1 MSMDEH
7 LICPWCLTEIV
18 WDEEIGPESHCPHCD
33 NELSAY
39 RTIELGYDEDEVEA
53 DEHEK
58 AVQAL
63 KINDARRAAKQ
74 NGEEPE
80 DDWSDDEL
88 EEEAEED
95 DSDDP
100 NHKRWL
106 AQGEGFRNADS
117 ARFAVEETVQ
127 RVLDDQDEVPECP
140 ACRAYMIE
148 AGVQTIDGQ
157 QFESRI
163 APSLGKAVLETP
175 FQLTLYVCPVCYQTS
190 SLLSSGDREQMI
202 NRLTPEE

>member
-1 MSMDEH
+1 MEEH

-39 RTIELGYDEDEVEA
+39 RTIELGYDEEEVEA
-53 DEHEK
+53 DEHER

-63 KINDARRAAKQ
+63 KINDSHRAAKQ
-74 NGEEPE
+74 SGTASQQDE
-80 DDWSDDEL
+80 WSEDEL

-95 DSDDP
+95 YSDDP

-106 AQGEGFRNADS
+106 EQGDGYRSADTS
-117 ARFAVEETVQ
+117 RFAVEETVQ

-140 ACRAYMIE
+140 VCRSYMVE
-148 AGVQTIDGQ
+148 AGEQRFGEQ

-163 APSLGKAVLETP
+163 APSLGGPVLTTP
-175 FQLTLYVCPVCYQTS
+175 FKLLLYVCPACYHTS
-190 SLLSSGDREQMI
+190 SLLSQSDREQMLK
-202 NRLTPEE
+202 RLTPNE

>member
-1 MSMDEH
+1 MEEH

-18 WDEEIGPESHCPHCD
+18 WDEEIGAESHCPHCD

-39 RTIELGYDEDEVEA
+39 RTIELGYDEEEVEA
-53 DEHEK
+53 DEHERS
-58 AVQAL
+58 VQAL
-63 KINDARRAAKQ
+63 KINDARRATKQ
-74 NGEEPE
+74 HGSESQQ
-80 DDWSDDEL
+80 DDWAEDEL

-95 DSDDP
+95 DSNDP

-106 AQGEGFRNADS
+106 EQGDGFRNADS

-140 ACRAYMIE
+140 SCRAYMIE
-148 AGVQTIDGQ
+148 AGVQTLEEQ

-163 APSLGKAVLETP
+163 APSLGKAVLPTP
-175 FQLTLYVCPVCYQTS
+175 FKITLYVCPACYHTS

>member
-1 MSMDEH
+1 MEEH

-53 DEHEK
+53 DEHER

-63 KINDARRAAKQ
+63 KINDTHRAAKQ
-74 NGEEPE
+74 NDSDSDQEEWDE
-80 DDWSDDEL
+80 DEQ
-88 EEEAEED
+88 EN

-100 NHKRWL
+100 GHKRWL
-106 AQGEGFRNADS
+106 QEDDGYRSADT

-140 ACRAYMIE
+140 VCRSYMIE
-148 AGVQTIDGQ
+148 AGVQLVGEQ
-157 QFESRI
+157 QFEARI
-163 APSLGKAVLETP
+163 APSLGGPVLTTP
-175 FQLTLYVCPVCYQTS
+175 FKLALYVCPACYHTS
-190 SLLSSGDREQMI
+190 TLLSQSDREQMLK
-202 NRLTPEE
+202 RLTPNE